1 MVKFEELDNI
11 TMKQLFMNYTIK
23 LKDVESKEFVEFYNN
38 ERKDRYGIS
47 GILPVEYSHEYH
59 NIKNEWQRRIAV
71 IEMGDDKVIII
82 LKWVAM
88 FKHTYCKLEGLPI
101 SMGGVRDNEMIAV
114 NKLAVNKL
122 CKKFVLLEQEAN
134 QMDGLVLDSTIEK
147 YNYHSSV
154 SHNYDKM
161 TNGWKTK
168 RGVNRL
174 LNNDK
179 IKITKLTSP
188 HNAVDSICV
197 AFARWKKNIEKS
209 TSLSLSLSKAISK
222 YKYWDDKNVEY
233 YLFEYDNFPVGMIV
247 YVIVNDIIGYQI
259 VNKGIDH
266 MVFDDSRIIPDEIK
280 KRIGALMHYYTIKDL
295 HERGVTDVFAG
306 PVLKH
311 RKNTLNIYKSIMND
325 ESFGIG
331 VYKFT

>member
-1 MVKFEELDNI
+1 
-11 TMKQLFMNYTIK
+11 MNTTI
-23 LKDVESKEFVEFYNN
+23 LRMN
-38 ERKDRYGIS
+38 G
-47 GILPVEYSHEYH
+47 
-59 NIKNEWQRRIAV
+59 

-88 FKHTYCKLEGLPI
+88 FKHIYCKLEGLPI
-101 SMGGVRDNEMIAV
+101 SMGGVRDNEMIVV

-174 LNNDK
+174 LKNDK

-266 MVFDDSRIIPDEIK
+266 MVFDDSQIIPDEIK

-311 RKNTLNIYKSIMND
+311 RKNTLNIHKSIMND